1 VLLGALVIG
10 ALAALVF
17 MRPTLVAPVAGD
29 DRNLYPSMGAYD
41 DSWTPLSD
49 LARVPEWW
57 EVRSEKG
64 RVNLVTVFERRTA
77 ARAIVETSVVTSTP
91 TYLVN
96 GAVKLL
102 LTLASVFTLTALI
115 RSLRWRRGDG
125 ALVRLSGGTV
135 LLCTLAGGVL
145 GHNGRNAWVNY
156 PTHTYGAVVSIF
168 GVVALVLWLTRLY
181 AEGRHRVPIIVTLV
195 LLALVTNFRYE
206 LVFSAVPLA
215 VIALLLVP
223 VTPGDRVAEGRRAK
237 WVTGLAYAGVFLP
250 VLVVLRWY
258 LRGICESGS
267 CYKGVTISLS
277 SELPRTFW
285 LNVVSGVPGLG
296 TKPATNFVDLSG
308 ISTRG
313 MYTPTTTSLLVALG
327 LALAL
332 LLCWWFTRPSSLP
345 PLSASSRALDDDVAR
360 GPDEARILAIG
371 AGLCL
376 LGALGAAGLMSL
388 SEAAQVGMKLGQLYR
403 HTVVA
408 WAGMAWAVVLA
419 VLALGSC
426 WRRVGA
432 VAWVALTLTTAIL
445 AAVQLP
451 ANERSL
457 AADRAVNSPTAS
469 AFDALRRG
477 DLSSGANTYRCRLE
491 QKMLLEPSS
500 KDGAS
505 NTVDAFNNAF
515 RRYWG
520 QDFCQT

>member
-135 LLCTLAGGVL
+135 LLCTLAGGVAFAVGSQPQIL

-250 VLVVLRWY
+250 VWWY
-258 LRGICESGS
+258 CAGTCE
-267 CYKGVTISLS
+267 
-277 SELPRTFW
+277 
-285 LNVVSGVPGLG
+285 
-296 TKPATNFVDLSG
+296 A
-308 ISTRG
+308 
-313 MYTPTTTSLLVALG
+313 
-327 LALAL
+327 
-332 LLCWWFTRPSSLP
+332 
-345 PLSASSRALDDDVAR
+345 SASR
-360 GPDEARILAIG
+360 
-371 AGLCL
+371 
-376 LGALGAAGLMSL
+376 GAATKASR
-388 SEAAQVGMKLGQLYR
+388 SACPA
-403 HTVVA
+403 
-408 WAGMAWAVVLA
+408 
-419 VLALGSC
+419 SC
-426 WRRVGA
+426 
-432 VAWVALTLTTAIL
+432 
-445 AAVQLP
+445 
-451 ANERSL
+451 
-457 AADRAVNSPTAS
+457 RAR
-469 AFDALRRG
+469 FG
-477 DLSSGANTYRCRLE
+477 
-491 QKMLLEPSS
+491 
-500 KDGAS
+500 
-505 NTVDAFNNAF
+505 
-515 RRYWG
+515 
-520 QDFCQT
+520 